1 MEDGFETGNIPVQLS
16 IPLKQ
21 DFTQGEDGD
30 LYLEFLGSN
39 TSLSLSGHMMEE
51 SAIKN
56 MKEQAVGLPMFVN
69 HDPDKVFAVI
79 DSVRE
84 TGPDEF
90 RPIAKVFS
98 QTGDSIVDEPTNTV
112 RNWLKQG
119 VDLGASIGAVIKK
132 YKIIIDEDAEDDFII
147 DISKVELI
155 ETSATPIPAVQDTKG
170 QTKAV
175 KCKDGMCS
183 QMVKEIL
190 KQDKSILKPVE
201 VIKEEITMA
210 EEVKVDNKYKQLE
223 EKIAAMELKEAK
235 LEEARLAQ
243 EAKEAKKVEKEEL
256 KTEILGAVKETVKEQ
271 FDIIVKEMKAD
282 RTEVPGVV
290 KETANGE
297 LPDVKEV
304 KTNQSVVG
312 QVFTKPEEYPAHLGG
327 VKQTAYTSE
336 QLAQMA

>member
-1 MEDGFETGNIPVQLS
+1 MGDGYETGKIPVQLS

-79 DSVRE
+79 DSVKQ

-90 RPIAKVFS
+90 RPIAKVFP
-98 QTGDSIVDEPTNTV
+98 QTGDPIVDEPTNTV

-119 VDLGASIGAVIKK
+119 VNLGASIGAVIEK
-132 YKIIIDEDAEDDFII
+132 YKIIIDEEAENDFII
-147 DISKVELI
+147 DISQVTLI

-170 QTKAV
+170 QTKV
-175 KCKDGMCS
+175 VSCKDGVCS

-190 KQDKSILKPVE
+190 KQHKPILKSDDI
-201 VIKEEITMA
+201 IKEEITMV
-210 EEVKVDNKYKQLE
+210 EEVKDTKYEALE
-223 EKIAAMELKEAK
+223 QKIVAMELKEAK
-235 LEEARLAQ
+235 LEEERIAKELK
-243 EAKEAKKVEKEEL
+243 EAKEAEKEEL
-256 KTEILGAVKETVKEQ
+256 KSELLEAVKDVVKEELGNV
-271 FDIIVKEMKAD
+271 VKEMKAD

-290 KETANGE
+290 KETAKGE
-297 LPDVKEV
+297 LPKVEEV
-304 KTNQSVVG
+304 KLHESVVG
-312 QVFTKPEEYPAHLGG
+312 QVFTKSEEYPAHLGG
-327 VKQTAYTSE
+327 VKQVAYTSE